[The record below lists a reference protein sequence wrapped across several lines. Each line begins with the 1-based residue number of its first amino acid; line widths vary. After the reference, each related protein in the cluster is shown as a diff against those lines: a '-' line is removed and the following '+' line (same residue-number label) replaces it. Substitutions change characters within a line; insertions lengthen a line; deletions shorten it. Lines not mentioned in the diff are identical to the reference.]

1 MAYEEAQRT
10 IQARVQ
16 RQLDDEMD
24 DELENTMD
32 DQVNRIPLSLS
43 PVKKSRKIRYDE
55 PLQEYQRNETV
66 PDHDEDNFFADADA
80 GRMPNSAKPRS
91 NSNNPKV
98 SAQEG
103 PKQVVNLFKKKRT

>member
-1 MAYEEAQRT
+1 
-10 IQARVQ
+10 
-16 RQLDDEMD
+16 MD
-24 DELENTMD
+24 FELENNLN

-43 PVKKSRKIRYDE
+43 PVKKSRKIRNEE

-66 PDHDEDNFFADADA
+66 PDNDGDNFFADTDA
-80 GRMPNSAKPRS
+80 GRMPHSAHKGRS

-103 PKQVVNLFKKKRT
+103 PKPVVNLFKKKRT